1 MPVPESTADV
11 FETAAK
17 LPDNSQLG
25 QKLTDAF
32 LTTLYNDLQH
42 PPISYLG
49 GDYQYR
55 SADGSFNSLLHPN
68 LGKAGTPYAR
78 TVAPKNMQPGALPD
92 PGTIF
97 DSVMARKHSE
107 PHPNKISSMLF
118 YLASI
123 IIHDLFRTN
132 HNDYRI
138 SDTSS
143 YLDLAP
149 LYGSNQ
155 DEQNTMRTFK
165 DGKIYPDCFSE
176 VRLLMFPPGVGA
188 MLILFNRFHNYTC
201 DQLALINQNGKFTP
215 PKNKDDAAGWKKYD
229 NNLFQTARLITCG
242 LYINIIL
249 IDYVR
254 TILNLNKTDSNW
266 ALNPRADIKEVP
278 VAAGN
283 QVSAEFNLVY
293 RWHSA
298 ISDRDEKWTE
308 EMWQT
313 VFPGTDPRTMDSH
326 EFIALAQ
333 KLEEKLQ
340 ALKPYERPFAELQRN
355 KDLTLKDEDL
365 VDILTSSIE
374 DVANSYGA
382 NRVPPVMRVIEIL
395 GIVQA
400 REWDVASLNEFRAY
414 FNLTKHETFEDINPD
429 PYVVDQLK
437 HLYDTPDQV
446 ELYVGLVTEAPKKP
460 IVPGAGLTPGFTISR
475 AVLSD
480 AVALVRGDRF
490 YTIDYHPKKLTN
502 WGFTEVASDTTI
514 DNGCL
519 FYKLFLRALPDYFQP
534 DSVYAH
540 YPLTIPGEMR
550 KVLTALGK
558 ADKYSWEK
566 PAKISDPTI
575 IFSYE
580 AAKQIVTNQDVF
592 KVTWGPAMEF
602 LMGPAA
608 KNFMLAG
615 DGPANAK
622 SRQMMQNAL
631 YVDGKWERE
640 VKEYYEE
647 ITEKLL
653 KEKSYKIAGK
663 NEVDIIR
670 DVGNLT
676 HVHFAAEVF
685 SLPLKTE
692 DRPLGIFTEQELYL
706 VMAAV
711 FICVFF
717 DLDPAESF
725 PLRQKAYAATQ
736 TMGKLVEANV
746 AAIKA
751 TGSFSTLFAKIFEKS
766 TPLKDYGVHL
776 IERLLNN
783 KTDPVDVKS
792 LVWGHIMGT
801 AGGMTANQGQ
811 LFGQMLDYFINGDGK
826 VHLKDINALAKQNTD
841 EAFERLMHYFL
852 EASRLNGETGVFR
865 WVDKPIT
872 IKDGDKV
879 YNFKKGDKVM
889 VNFRAA
895 SHDPKAFPNPEKVV
909 LDRPIDSYI
918 HLGMGPHQCLGWR
931 MTRVALTAMLKVIG
945 RLDGLQATP
954 GQQGLVKK
962 VLKDFPGDANNVPDD
977 WKYHAFLTVD
987 WDQYWPF
994 PQSEFL
1000 SVLDAL

>member
-1 MPVPESTADV
+1 M
-11 FETAAK
+11 
-17 LPDNSQLG
+17 
-25 QKLTDAF
+25 
-32 LTTLYNDLQH
+32 TTLYNDLQH

-49 GDYQYR
+49 TDYQYR
-55 SADGSFNSLLHPN
+55 SADGSFNSMLHPN

-78 TVAPKNMQPGALPD
+78 TVAPKTMQPGALPD
-92 PGTIF
+92 PGIIF
-97 DSVMARKHSE
+97 DSVMTRKHSE

-132 HNDYRI
+132 HQDYTI

-143 YLDLAP
+143 YLDLSP

-155 DEQNTMRTFK
+155 KEQDTMRTFK

-176 VRLLMFPPGVGA
+176 VRLLTFPPGVGA
-188 MLILFNRFHNYTC
+188 ILIMFNRFHNYAC
-201 DQLALINQNGKFTP
+201 DQLALINQDGKFTP
-215 PKNKDDAAGWKKYD
+215 PKSENDDAGWKKYD
-229 NNLFQTARLITCG
+229 NDLFQTARLITCG

-249 IDYVR
+249 VDYVR
-254 TILNLNKTDSNW
+254 TILNLNKTPSNW
-266 ALNPRADIKEVP
+266 ALNPRADIKNVP
-278 VAAGN
+278 IAVGN

-308 EMWQT
+308 EMWKEM
-313 VFPGTDPRTMDSH
+313 FPGTDPYTMDWH
-326 EFIALAQ
+326 EFIVRASKMEQ
-333 KLEEKLQ
+333 ELQ
-340 ALKPYERPFAELQRN
+340 AMKPYQRPFANLERN
-355 KDLTLKDEDL
+355 KKDLTLKDEDL
-365 VDILTSSIE
+365 VEILTSSVE

-395 GIVQA
+395 GMMQA
-400 REWDVASLNEFRAY
+400 RAWNVASLNEFREY
-414 FNLTKHETFEDINPD
+414 FNLTKHQTFEDINPD
-429 PYVVDQLK
+429 PYVADQLK
-437 HLYDTPDQV
+437 RLYDTPDQV
-446 ELYVGLVTEAPKKP
+446 ELYVGLVTESAKKP
-460 IVPGAGLTPGFTISR
+460 LVPGAGLTPGYTISR

-490 YTIDYHPKKLTN
+490 YTLDYHPKKLTN

-514 DNGCL
+514 DNGCM

-534 DSVYAH
+534 NSVYAH
-540 YPLTIPGEMR
+540 YPLTIPSEMD
-550 KVLTALGK
+550 KVLTALGTH
-558 ADKYSWEK
+558 DRYSWEK
-566 PAKISDPTI
+566 PAKIVDPTI

-580 AAKQIVTNQDVF
+580 AAKQIVEDKETF
-592 KVTWGPAMEF
+592 KVTWGAAMEF

-608 KNFMLAG
+608 KDFMLAG

-631 YVDGKWERE
+631 YVEGKWDRE
-640 VKEYYEE
+640 VKEYYEQ

-653 KEKSYKIAGK
+653 KQKAYKLG
-663 NEVDIIR
+663 NLNQVDIIR

-692 DRPLGIFTEQELYL
+692 ERPLGIFTEQELYL
-706 VMAAV
+706 IMAAV

-725 PLRQKAYAATQ
+725 PLRQKAYAATH
-736 TMGKLVEANV
+736 TLGDLVQLNV
-746 AAIKA
+746 QAIKT
-751 TGSFSTLFAKIFEKS
+751 TGAFSTLFAKMFENA

-776 IERLLNN
+776 IQRLLEN
-783 KTDPVDVKS
+783 KTDPMDVKS

-811 LFGQMLDYFINGDGK
+811 LFGQTLDFFLNGPGQA
-826 VHLKDINALAKQNTD
+826 HLQDINTLAKQDTD
-841 EAFERLMHYFL
+841 EAFAQLMHYFL
-852 EASRLNGETGVFR
+852 EGSRINGETGVFR
-865 WVDKPIT
+865 YVAKPVT
-872 IKDGDKV
+872 IKDGDKT
-879 YNFKKGDKVM
+879 YNFKPGDKVM
-889 VNFRAA
+889 VNLRAA
-895 SHDPKAFPNPEKVV
+895 SHDPKAFPDPEKVV
-909 LDRPIDSYI
+909 LNRPIDSYI

-945 RLDGLQATP
+945 RLDGLQAAK
-954 GQQGLVKK
+954 GNQGLVKK
-962 VLKDFPGDANNVPDD
+962 VLKDFPGAANEVPDD
-977 WKYHAFLTVD
+977 WKYHAFLTEN

-994 PQSEFL
+994 PQSTCLLPLWIE
-1000 SVLDAL
+1000 VIY

>member
-1 MPVPESTADV
+1 
-11 FETAAK
+11 
-17 LPDNSQLG
+17 
-25 QKLTDAF
+25 
-32 LTTLYNDLQH
+32 
-42 PPISYLG
+42 
-49 GDYQYR
+49 
-55 SADGSFNSLLHPN
+55 
-68 LGKAGTPYAR
+68 
-78 TVAPKNMQPGALPD
+78 MQPGAMPD
-92 PGTIF
+92 AGVIF
-97 DSVMARKHSE
+97 DSVMTRKHRE

-132 HNDYRI
+132 HKDYTI

-149 LYGSNQ
+149 LYGSNAE
-155 DEQNTMRTFK
+155 EQATMRTGK

-176 VRLLMFPPGVGA
+176 VRLLSFPPGVGA
-188 MLILFNRFHNYTC
+188 ILIMFNRFHNYAC
-201 DQLALINQNGKFTP
+201 DQLVLINQNGKFTP
-215 PKNKDDAAGWKKYD
+215 PKNKDDKDGWKKYD
-229 NNLFQTARLITCG
+229 EDLFQTARLVTCG

-249 IDYVR
+249 VDYVR
-254 TILNLNKTDSNW
+254 TILNLNKTPSNW
-266 ALNPRADIKEVP
+266 ALNPRENIKGVP
-278 VAAGN
+278 YASGN

-308 EMWQT
+308 EMWKDM
-313 VFPGTDPRTMDSH
+313 FPGTDPYTMDWH
-326 EFIALAQ
+326 EFIVLATDV
-333 KLEEKLQ
+333 ETKLQ
-340 ALKPYERPFAELQRN
+340 AMKPYERPFAKLERDKKTLQ
-355 KDLTLKDEDL
+355 LKDEDL
-365 VDILTSSIE
+365 VEILSGSIE

-382 NRVPPVMRVIEIL
+382 NRVPPVMRVVEIL
-395 GIVQA
+395 GIMQSRA
-400 REWDVASLNEFRAY
+400 WNVASLNEFREY
-414 FNLTKHETFEDINPD
+414 FNLTKHQTFEDINPD
-429 PYVVDQLK
+429 PYVAEQLK
-437 HLYDTPDQV
+437 RLYDTPDQV
-446 ELYVGLVTEAPKKP
+446 ELYVGLVTESPKKP
-460 IVPGAGLTPGFTISR
+460 MVPGAGLTPGFTISR

-490 YTIDYHPKKLTN
+490 YTLDYHPKKLTN
-502 WGFTEVASDTTI
+502 WGFTEVASDSSI
-514 DNGCL
+514 DNGCM
-519 FYKLFLRALPDYFQP
+519 FYKLFLRALPDYFEP
-534 DSVYAH
+534 NSVYAH
-540 YPLTIPGEMR
+540 YPLTIPSEMEH
-550 KVLTALGK
+550 VLTELGT
-558 ADKYSWEK
+558 AHKYSFKK

-580 AAKQIVTNQDVF
+580 AAREIVTNQDAF
-592 KVTWGPAMEF
+592 KVTWGAAMEF
-602 LMGPAA
+602 LMGPPA
-608 KNFMLAG
+608 KDFMLAG

-622 SRQMMQNAL
+622 SRQMMQSAL
-631 YVDGKWERE
+631 YVEGKWERE
-640 VKEYYEE
+640 VKEYYEQ

-653 KEKSYKIAGK
+653 KQKAYKLG
-663 NEVDIIR
+663 NLNQVDIIR

-692 DRPLGIFTEQELYL
+692 ERPLGIFTEQELYL

-725 PLRQKAYAATQ
+725 PLRQKAYEATH
-736 TMGKLVEANV
+736 TLGNLVQGNV

-751 TGSFSTLFAKIFEKS
+751 TGVFSTLFAKMFENA
-766 TPLKDYGVHL
+766 TPLKDYGIHL
-776 IERLLNN
+776 IQRLLDN
-783 KTDPVDVKS
+783 KSDPMDVKD

-811 LFGQMLDYFINGDGK
+811 LFGQTLDYFINGPGK
-826 VHLKDINALAKQNTD
+826 VHLKDINALAKQDTD
-841 EAFERLMHYFL
+841 EAFAKLMHYFL

-865 WVDKPIT
+865 YVAKPVA
-872 IKDGDKV
+872 IKDGDKT
-879 YNFKKGDKVM
+879 YNFKPGDKVM

-895 SHDPKAFPNPEKVV
+895 SHDPKAFPDPENVV

-945 RLDGLQATP
+945 RLDGLQAAK

-962 VLKDFPGDANNVPDD
+962 VLKDFPGDANDVPDD
-977 WKYHAFLTVD
+977 WKYHAFLTEN

-994 PQSEFL
+994 PQSK
-1000 SVLDAL
+1000 

>member
-1 MPVPESTADV
+1 LWD
-11 FETAAK
+11 
-17 LPDNSQLG
+17 
-25 QKLTDAF
+25 
-32 LTTLYNDLQH
+32 DLQH

-49 GDYQYR
+49 TDYQYR

-68 LGKAGTPYAR
+68 LGKAKTPYAR
-78 TVAPKNMQPGALPD
+78 TVAPKTMMSGALPD
-92 PGTIF
+92 PGVIF
-97 DSVMARKHSE
+97 DSVMTRKHSE

-132 HNDYRI
+132 HDDYTI

-149 LYGSNQ
+149 LYGSDQ

-188 MLILFNRFHNYTC
+188 ILIMFNRFHNYAC

-215 PKNKDDAAGWKKYD
+215 PKNKDDEAGWKRYD
-229 NNLFQTARLITCG
+229 NDLFQTARLITCG

-249 IDYVR
+249 VDYVR
-254 TILNLNKTDSNW
+254 TILNLNKTPSNW
-266 ALNPRADIKEVP
+266 ALNPRADINGVP
-278 VAAGN
+278 VASGN

-308 EMWQT
+308 EMWKD
-313 VFPGTDPRTMDSH
+313 VFPNTDPYTMDWH
-326 EFIALAQ
+326 DFIMKAD
-333 KLEEKLQ
+333 KVERGLQ
-340 ALKPYERPFAELQRN
+340 AKKPYERPFAKLQRN

-365 VDILTSSIE
+365 VEILTSSIE

-382 NRVPPVMRVIEIL
+382 NRVPPVMRVVEIL
-395 GIVQA
+395 GIMQA
-400 REWDVASLNEFRAY
+400 RAWNVASLNEFREY
-414 FNLTKHETFEDINPD
+414 FNLTKHQTFEDINPD
-429 PYVVDQLK
+429 PYVADQLK
-437 HLYDTPDQV
+437 RLYDTPDQV
-446 ELYVGLVTEAPKKP
+446 ELYIGLVTESAKKP
-460 IVPGAGLTPGFTISR
+460 QVPGAGLTPGFTISR

-480 AVALVRGDRF
+480 ATALVRGDRF
-490 YTIDYHPKKLTN
+490 YTVDYHPKKLTN
-502 WGFTEVASDTTI
+502 WGFTEVASDTSI
-514 DNGCL
+514 DNGCM

-534 DSVYAH
+534 NSVYAH
-540 YPLTIPGEMR
+540 YPLTIPPEMD
-550 KVLTALGK
+550 KVLTALGTH
-558 ADKYSWEK
+558 DKYSWER
-566 PAKISDPTI
+566 PAKIADPTI
-575 IFSYE
+575 IFSYD
-580 AAKQIVTNQDVF
+580 AAKQIVEDKETF
-592 KVTWGPAMEF
+592 KVTWGAAMEF

-608 KNFMLAG
+608 KDFMLAG

-631 YVDGKWERE
+631 YVEGKWERE
-640 VKEYYEE
+640 VKEYYEQ

-653 KEKSYKIAGK
+653 KQKAYKLG
-663 NEVDIIR
+663 NLNQVDIIR

-692 DRPLGIFTEQELYL
+692 ERPLGILTEQELYL

-725 PLRQKAYAATQ
+725 PLRQKAYAATHTLGQ
-736 TMGKLVEANV
+736 LVELNV
-746 AAIKA
+746 QAIKT
-751 TGSFSTLFAKIFEKS
+751 TGVFSDLFAKIFENA
-766 TPLKDYGVHL
+766 TPLKDYGIHL
-776 IERLLNN
+776 IQRLLEN
-783 KTDPVDVKS
+783 KTDPLDVKS

-811 LFGQMLDYFINGDGK
+811 LFGQTLDFFLNGAGQ
-826 VHLKDINALAKQNTD
+826 VHLKDINTLAKQDTD
-841 EAFERLMHYFL
+841 EAFAQLMHYFL
-852 EASRLNGETGVFR
+852 EGSRLNGETGVFR
-865 WVDKPIT
+865 YVAKPVT
-872 IKDGDKV
+872 IKDGDKT
-879 YNFKKGDKVM
+879 YNFKPGDKIM

-895 SHDPKAFPNPEKVV
+895 SHDPKAFPDPEKVV
-909 LDRPIDSYI
+909 LNRPIESYI

-945 RLDGLQATP
+945 RLDGVQAAK
-954 GQQGLVKK
+954 GDQGKVQK
-962 VLKDFPGDANNVPDD
+962 VLKDFPGAANEVPPD
-977 WKYHAFLTVD
+977 WKYHAFLTEN

-994 PQSEFL
+994 PQSKCLLPPSLE
-1000 SVLDAL
+1000 VIC